1 MKYWLILFTGWLPSA
16 FAVELIQNTESR
28 DYLSLNGE
36 WDVIVDAFDVG
47 DKREFFNNAVQS
59 SPAQLVEYNFSNS
72 MKLRVPGDWNT
83 QDKELFRY
91 EGSVWYH
98 REFTADK
105 LRGKNY
111 VLYFE
116 AVNYIAKV
124 YLNGE
129 FLGEHEGGFTPFQ
142 FDVNDVLKD
151 GENSLV
157 VKTNNRRE
165 PAYIPTMSTDW
176 WNYGGITRSVKLLE
190 LESGYISDYSVVYV
204 PGPEPAIKAH
214 FKAAGDY
221 RENAKVQLR
230 IPELDVTAAAA
241 LDRNGE
247 AEVVFPAD
255 PQLWTPEVPKLYGVE
270 IAFKSSEIVDR
281 IGFRTVDVDGTE
293 ILLNGEPV
301 FLRGIS
307 IHEERPEGAGRAWSE
322 SDART
327 LLGWAKEL
335 GCNYVRLAHYP
346 HNEAMLRVADE
357 LGLLVWAEIPVYW
370 DIQFGSEAV
379 YKKAEAQYTEM
390 LARDKNR
397 AAVILW
403 SVANETPKEEVRTEF
418 LGRLVD
424 KVRSLDR
431 TRLVTAAINT
441 QSSTEF
447 GRHIDD
453 PFAKKVDVIGINSY
467 CGWYEDTPEACASY
481 RWVSDYNKPIIVSEF
496 GAGALQGLHG
506 DEHRVFTEENQALVY
521 RYNLEMLDK
530 MKDLRGVSPWILK
543 DFLSPRRPLPK
554 IQDYWN
560 RKGLLS
566 ENGIKKKAWFVMQ
579 DWYEKKAEQS
589 ASGSGSLSRA
599 EN

>member
-1 MKYWLILFTGWLPSA
+1 MKYWLILLIGWLPSA

-28 DYLSLNGE
+28 HYQDLNGE

-47 DKREFFNNAVQS
+47 DKREFFTNTVPS
-59 SPAQLVEYNFSNS
+59 SPSQLVEYNFSSS
-72 MKLRVPGDWNT
+72 MKLQVPGDWNT

-98 REFTADK
+98 RKFTVDK
-105 LRGKNY
+105 QKSRNY
-111 VLYFE
+111 VLYF
-116 AVNYIAKV
+116 AAINYIAKV

-129 FLGEHEGGFTPFQ
+129 FLGGHEGGFTPFQ
-142 FDVNDVLKD
+142 FNVNDKLKD

-157 VKTNNRRE
+157 VKVNNRRE
-165 PAYIPTMSTDW
+165 PEYIPTMSTDW

-190 LESGYISDYSVVYV
+190 LESGYISDYSIVYV
-204 PGPEPAIKAH
+204 PGSEPAIKAQ

-221 RENAKVQLR
+221 RKKSKVQFR
-230 IPELDVTAAAA
+230 VPELGVKVTVA
-241 LDRNGE
+241 LDKNGE
-247 AEVVFPAD
+247 AEVIVPAD
-255 PQLWTPEVPKLYGVE
+255 PQLWTPEAPKLYGTE
-270 IAFKSSEIVDR
+270 IEFKGREIVDR
-281 IGFRTVDVDGTE
+281 IGFRTVDVDGME

-307 IHEERPEGAGRAWSE
+307 IHEESPKGAGRAWSE
-322 SDART
+322 EDART
-327 LLGWAKEL
+327 LLSWAKEL

-357 LGLLVWAEIPVYW
+357 MGLLVWAEIPVYW
-370 DIQFGSEAV
+370 DIQFGSEEV
-379 YKKAEAQYTEM
+379 YKNAETQYAEM

-397 AAVILW
+397 AAIILW

-424 KVRSLDR
+424 KVRSLDP

-441 QSSTEF
+441 QSTTEY

-453 PFAKKVDVIGINSY
+453 PFAEKVDVIGINTY
-467 CGWYEDTPEACASY
+467 CGWYEDTPEECANY
-481 RWVSDYNKPIIVSEF
+481 RWVSEYNKPVIVSEF
-496 GAGALQGLHG
+496 GAGALQGFHG
-506 DEHRVFTEENQALVY
+506 DENQVFTEENQVLVY
-521 RYNLEMLDK
+521 RYNLEMLDN
-530 MKDLRGVSPWILK
+530 MRDLRGVSPWILK
-543 DFLSPRRPLPK
+543 DFLSPRRPLAN

-566 ENGIKKKAWFVMQ
+566 ENGVKKKAWYVMK
-579 DWYEKKAEQS
+579 DWYEEKANQS
-589 ASGSGSLSRA
+589 ASNPESLSQA
-599 EN
+599 GN